1 MPAIVNPMDGLI
13 SLQAALR
20 RGEVKLN
27 RCELHPDLQVL
38 IDSPRG
44 EPRITYAL
52 AFHGRVRATA
62 VFGPTEPVNG
72 VPCFNVGWAVA
83 EALRG
88 KGLAT
93 STVAKAI
100 EELEYNMKKRG
111 GSRFYI
117 EAIVATSNEPSNR
130 LARKLISPEPSEGT
144 DEHSGEPI
152 QQYLRL
158 IE

>member
-1 MPAIVNPMDGLI
+1 MPAIANPMEGLI

-20 RGEVKLN
+20 TGNVKLE
-27 RCELHPDLQVL
+27 RCELHPELQVL
-38 IDSPRG
+38 LDSPGG
-44 EPRITYAL
+44 EMRLTYAL
-52 AFHGRVRATA
+52 AFHGRVRATT
-62 VFGPTEPVNG
+62 VFAPTQPVNG
-72 VPCFNVGWAVA
+72 IPCFNVGWAVA

-93 STVAKAI
+93 STVTKAI

-130 LARKLISPEPSEGT
+130 LARKLISTEPTEGT

-152 QQYLRL
+152 LQYLKL
-158 IE
+158 IG